1 MRIAALKAQK
11 KAEMVTIRLTVWI
24 YPEGHTKATKAS
36 FSTIQEA
43 VRGHENADS
52 ILDTLINRAAD
63 AYRRCPAYKDD
74 DLDLEALFLRDNI
87 NLSVQQSQSSDTSL
101 DDNELNCTLSEL
113 LNNLKAANKL
123 SDKDAK
129 GNCLNLRC
137 FVFQGVRADPSAP
150 SPEPKR
156 RKRKASRSS

>member
-24 YPEGHTKATKAS
+24 YPEGHTKATKARFYELGSVVYAYIPRQAS

-74 DLDLEALFLRDNI
+74 DLDLEALFLRSA
-87 NLSVQQSQSSDTSL
+87 LPSML
-101 DDNELNCTLSEL
+101 DDDIELISIVGITSTFPCN
-113 LNNLKAANKL
+113 
-123 SDKDAK
+123 
-129 GNCLNLRC
+129 
-137 FVFQGVRADPSAP
+137 
-150 SPEPKR
+150 
-156 RKRKASRSS
+156 SRSQATPHSMTMSSIARCPSS